1 MKFFFIVTLCF
12 SIIFASIPA
21 VAKPTWQ
28 QWVAELKIEA
38 VKQRIDPELFD
49 QIFSTIR
56 EPDHKVMQYDKSQPE
71 HRITFLEYRNTRAD
85 QYKILIGRKEYQKN
99 KELLQSIGSTYG
111 VDPCIIVG
119 LWGMES
125 DYGHYMGNF
134 PVIKSLATLAYDERR
149 AEKFRKELLLA
160 LQIVNQGQIPFEK
173 YKGEWAGASG
183 QPQFLPSSWFKYA
196 VDYDQDGRKDIWT
209 STADALASIGNYL
222 AKNGW
227 QWHGPTNIEVQLP
240 DDFPKNLLGKKI
252 KKSVS
257 EWNDLGVRTI
267 SGDELPGGEIEASV
281 VELEGG
287 TVFLIYPNFRVIL
300 MYNNSSYYAATIV
313 YMADK
318 ICRR

>member
-1 MKFFFIVTLCF
+1 MKFLLKLIVCF
-12 SIIFASIPA
+12 TILLASITA
-21 VAKPTWQ
+21 NAKPTWQ
-28 QWVAELKIEA
+28 QWVATLKVEA
-38 VKQRIDPELFD
+38 VEQGINPALFD

-56 EPDHKVMQYDKSQPE
+56 EPDHKVMHYDKTQPE

-99 KELLQSIGSTYG
+99 KDLLQSIGATYH

-149 AEKFRKELLLA
+149 GKRFRHELLLA
-160 LQIVNQGQIPFEK
+160 LQIVSQGQISFEK
-173 YKGEWAGASG
+173 FKGEWAGASG

-209 STADALASIGNYL
+209 SNADALASIGNYL

-227 QWHGPTNIEVQLP
+227 QWQGPTVIEVQLP
-240 DDFPKNLLGKKI
+240 ENFPENLKSKKI
-252 KKSVS
+252 LKSVS

-267 SGDELPGGEIEASV
+267 SGEELSGDDNDTSI

-287 TVFLIYPNFRVIL
+287 TAFLIYPNFRVI
-300 MYNNSSYYAATIV
+300 MTYNYSSYYAATII